1 MRYSLAKVAVVL
13 RTSVLPGWLFGLWAA
28 LRGVPDWQLYQPTFH
43 PWLEKEFRKK
53 YREISDH
60 TLVSPEGAW
69 ILSALA
75 QQALT
80 LDGDFLEAGVY
91 RGGTA
96 RLLHDLVRSAAKTRR
111 LHLFD
116 TFQGTPETDLAR
128 DRHKSGDF
136 QDTSLESVSAFVGQT
151 DECVHYYKGLVP
163 DTFARL
169 TECRFAF
176 AHVDVDIHR
185 SVLDCCEYSLS
196 TAEFRWN
203 HAVRRLWAAFLSRSQ
218 IGGRYIFRGP
228 TGNTNRAEHRTRN
241 NFSTLKGVSYFTS
254 SCRTTSRPRRIASS
268 MLMYSNSALRPTLTM
283 PRLLRYSRAFVR
295 RSW

>member
-1 MRYSLAKVAVVL
+1 MRYSLAKMAVLL
-13 RTSVLPGWLFGLWAA
+13 RTSVLPGWPFGLWAG
-28 LRGVPDWQLYQPTFH
+28 LRGVPDWRLYRPTFH
-43 PWLEKEFRKK
+43 PWLQKEFRKK
-53 YREISDH
+53 YRKISDH
-60 TLVSPEGAW
+60 TLVSAEGAW

-116 TFQGTPETDLAR
+116 TFQGMPETNPAR

-136 QDTSLESVSAFVGQT
+136 HDTSLESVSAFVGRA
-151 DECVHYYKGLVP
+151 DEYVHYYKGLIP
-163 DTFARL
+163 DTFASL

-185 SVLDCCEYSLS
+185 SVLDCCEYIYPRLNSGGIMLFDDYGMPSCPGARLAVDTFFAGRPEIPIVLS
-196 TAEFRWN
+196 TG
-203 HAVRRLWAAFLSRSQ
+203 Q
-218 IGGRYIFRGP
+218 GIIFR
-228 TGNTNRAEHRTRN
+228 R
-241 NFSTLKGVSYFTS
+241 
-254 SCRTTSRPRRIASS
+254 
-268 MLMYSNSALRPTLTM
+268 
-283 PRLLRYSRAFVR
+283 
-295 RSW
+295 